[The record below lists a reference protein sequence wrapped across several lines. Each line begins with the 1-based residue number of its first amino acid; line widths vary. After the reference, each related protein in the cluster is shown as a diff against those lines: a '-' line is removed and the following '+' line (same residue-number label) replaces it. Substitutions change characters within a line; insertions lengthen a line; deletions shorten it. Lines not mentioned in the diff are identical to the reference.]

1 MIVNR
6 EGVAVDCNLAG
17 EPTVHA
23 VVTKKMRIG
32 FDASEIVDCNGDQII
47 APVFYECAQNQPS
60 DTPEAVDRNAHGHRH
75 APSRGFV
82 T

>member
-1 MIVNR
+1 
-6 EGVAVDCNLAG
+6 
-17 EPTVHA
+17 
-23 VVTKKMRIG
+23 MRVG

-47 APVFYECAQNQPS
+47 PPGFYECAQNQPS
-60 DTPEAVDRNAHGHRH
+60 DTPKAVDRNAHGHRH